1 MLAAIVAGAVTQTGD
16 GLGLI
21 STVIGIATVVGGFIA
36 AMITYLLRRRSTTGR
51 VATSDAEV
59 LWQQS
64 QAMREMLLKEK
75 EMAEQQRDKMIEVN
89 AHMVPVL
96 EKIDAALNTMGA
108 TMEAF
113 LKERER
119 A

>member
-1 MLAAIVAGAVTQTGD
+1 MLAPTVVDIATKTGD
-16 GLGLI
+16 SLGLI
-21 STVIGIATVVGGFIA
+21 SAAVGVATVAGGFA
-36 AMITYLLRRRSTTGR
+36 TAVITYLLRRRSTTGR

-108 TMEAF
+108 TMDAF